1 MPRATPASG
10 KRPTGRPRTRASLL
24 AARRRGLVVRRHAL
38 RWFRRKHGGG
48 DEDSA
53 AFERSLDALD
63 EQTFGQGA
71 TEAKRVLHEEYGLD
85 PNAASALLP
94 FIGTQLE
101 AGREPPQGEPAEDQ
115 PSN

>member
-1 MPRATPASG
+1 
-10 KRPTGRPRTRASLL
+10 
-24 AARRRGLVVRRHAL
+24 V
-38 RWFRRKHGGG
+38 RWFRRKRGGG
-48 DEDSA
+48 GEDSV

-85 PNAASALLP
+85 ENAAAALLP

-101 AGREPPQGEPAEDQ
+101 AGREPPQGEPSHDEPAAGNESKQ
-115 PSN
+115 